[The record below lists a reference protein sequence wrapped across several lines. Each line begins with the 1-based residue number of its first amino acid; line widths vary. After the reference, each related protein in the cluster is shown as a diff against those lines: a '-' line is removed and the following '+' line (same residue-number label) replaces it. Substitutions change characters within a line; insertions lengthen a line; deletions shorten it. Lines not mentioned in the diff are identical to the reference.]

1 MVEPSSFP
9 DFPKMTVRRFRPLV
23 PVLAACTALA
33 PPAFAEGGGT
43 FSVQIENDRVAN
55 TDRHY
60 THGTRFDWVSDK
72 TTDGPDWV
80 REGLQTLYPLAEVRA
95 GRLGFALGQSIFTP
109 KDTATKAPI
118 KDDRPYAAWLYA
130 GASVH
135 AETSRH
141 FEGRRL
147 DVLDSVELDL
157 GVIGPAAQGRQV
169 QNGFHDLIRVDRAE
183 GWDNQLKNEPAA
195 AMFFSRTWRPEAWTV
210 RGLEADLLPQ
220 IGGSLGNVY
229 THADAGAFVR
239 FGSGL
244 DVDYGP
250 PHIRPSSAGIAA
262 VDPRQDFS
270 WYAFAGASG
279 RAVARNIFLDG
290 NTFVDS
296 PSVAKNPFV
305 ADFQLGV
312 AMVWR
317 EVRLTFS
324 EIFRTP
330 EFKEQQNSDRFG
342 SLTLS
347 ARF

>member
-1 MVEPSSFP
+1 
-9 DFPKMTVRRFRPLV
+9 MTAFSPRFLFTA
-23 PVLAACTALA
+23 LAACVCLSA
-33 PPAFAEGGGT
+33 PARADGT
-43 FSVQIENDRVAN
+43 FSVQAENDRIAN

-95 GRLGFALGQSIFTP
+95 GRIGFALGQSIFTP
-109 KDTATKAPI
+109 EDTAAKGPI
-118 KDDRPYAAWLYA
+118 ENDRPYAAWLYV

-135 AETSRH
+135 AETT
-141 FEGRRL
+141 RRFDGHRV
-147 DVLDSVELDL
+147 DVLDSVEFDL
-157 GVIGPAAQGRQV
+157 GVIGPQALGRQV

-195 AMFFSRTWRPEAWTV
+195 VMFFSRTWRPAAWDA
-210 RGLEADLLPQ
+210 RGFEADILPQ
-220 IGGSLGNVY
+220 VGASLGNVY
-229 THADAGAFVR
+229 THADAGATLR
-239 FGSGL
+239 FGRGL

-250 PHIRPSSAGIAA
+250 PHIRPSSSGIAA
-262 VDPRQDFS
+262 VDPVREFS

-296 PSVAKNPFV
+296 PSVEKNPFV
-305 ADFQLGV
+305 ADFQIGV
-312 AMVWR
+312 AGIYR
-317 EVRLTFS
+317 GVRITLS

-330 EFKEQQNSDRFG
+330 EFKEQRGSDRFG